1 VPLILEGVTKM
12 MVAKWLFKRSS
23 DFIAKV
29 SDKATPLPYITAK
42 NNDNIFT
49 MRAFRALI
57 EDEDIDGLEY
67 LVGKEDPDLEI
78 ALAKDPADMSP
89 NEIGAHIKIEHVL
102 FRLYNNIDL
111 KTPFTSEEAMDM
123 RGY

>member
-42 NNDNIFT
+42 NNDNI
-49 MRAFRALI
+49 L
-57 EDEDIDGLEY
+57 L
-67 LVGKEDPDLEI
+67 
-78 ALAKDPADMSP
+78 
-89 NEIGAHIKIEHVL
+89 
-102 FRLYNNIDL
+102 
-111 KTPFTSEEAMDM
+111 
-123 RGY
+123 

>member
-42 NNDNIFT
+42 NNDNILYES
-49 MRAFRALI
+49 FRALI

-89 NEIGAHIKIEHVL
+89 NEIGALI
-102 FRLYNNIDL
+102 L
-111 KTPFTSEEAMDM
+111 K
-123 RGY
+123 

>member
-29 SDKATPLPYITAK
+29 SDKATPCHTSQQK

-49 MRAFRALI
+49 MRALGLI
-57 EDEDIDGLEY
+57 EDEDIDGL
-67 LVGKEDPDLEI
+67 I
-78 ALAKDPADMSP
+78 SCW
-89 NEIGAHIKIEHVL
+89 
-102 FRLYNNIDL
+102 
-111 KTPFTSEEAMDM
+111 
-123 RGY
+123 

>member
-1 VPLILEGVTKM
+1 
-12 MVAKWLFKRSS
+12 
-23 DFIAKV
+23 
-29 SDKATPLPYITAK
+29 
-42 NNDNIFT
+42 

-89 NEIGAHIKIEHVL
+89 NEIGALNIKIEHVL

-123 RGY
+123 REAIDGHYIMLMDGSVNILSDNSNMTKAAEASKRLSFL

>member
-29 SDKATPLPYITAK
+29 SDKATPLPYTSQQK

-49 MRAFRALI
+49 MRAL
-57 EDEDIDGLEY
+57 GPL
-67 LVGKEDPDLEI
+67 
-78 ALAKDPADMSP
+78 
-89 NEIGAHIKIEHVL
+89 
-102 FRLYNNIDL
+102 
-111 KTPFTSEEAMDM
+111 
-123 RGY
+123 

>member
-1 VPLILEGVTKM
+1 
-12 MVAKWLFKRSS
+12 MVVQRSS

-29 SDKATPLPYITAK
+29 SDKATPLHTSQH
-42 NNDNIFT
+42 NDNIFT

-78 ALAKDPADMSP
+78 ALAKDPADMSLT
-89 NEIGAHIKIEHVL
+89 K
-102 FRLYNNIDL
+102 
-111 KTPFTSEEAMDM
+111 
-123 RGY
+123 